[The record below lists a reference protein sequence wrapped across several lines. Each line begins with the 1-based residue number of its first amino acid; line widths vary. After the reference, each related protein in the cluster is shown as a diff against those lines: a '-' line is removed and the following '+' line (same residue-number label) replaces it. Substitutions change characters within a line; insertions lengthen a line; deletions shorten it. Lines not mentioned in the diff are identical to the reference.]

1 MIYSQ
6 LINAYR
12 HSFLYIVF
20 VGEVTLSTLYTG
32 ILNGGWLFKYAVNFS
47 IVPIVRKENLI
58 NATALQTSTF
68 NLSSIV
74 GPILAGS
81 LIALFSI
88 GEKSSYYSVGWY
100 FLSLHHCLLQHF

>member
-6 LINAYR
+6 LINAI
-12 HSFLYIVF
+12 STFILAYIVF
-20 VGEVTLSTLYTG
+20 VGEVTFEHFTIFWYFKWRG
-32 ILNGGWLFKYAVNFS
+32 RLFKYAGEFLYRSRNC
-47 IVPIVRKENLI
+47 KERNLI

-88 GEKSSYYSVGWY
+88 GEKSSFTV
-100 FLSLHHCLLQHF
+100 

>member
-1 MIYSQ
+1 MR
-6 LINAYR
+6 YR
-12 HSFLYIVF
+12 HSFLLILVF
-20 VGEVTLSTLYTG
+20 VGEVTFEHFIYFG
-32 ILNGGWLFKYAVNFS
+32 ILNGAVGSLSMPANFS
-47 IVPIVRKENLI
+47 IVPEIVRKENLI

-88 GEKSSYYSVGWY
+88 GGKSSFYSVGLV
-100 FLSLHHCLLQHF
+100 FFVITSLLLLQHF